1 MVVGFRQLGLRV
13 NWGVL
18 YIFMALD
25 FLVGY
30 DSQRSHRERE
40 RVHKR
45 CVGVLVFESS
55 SEFRRV
61 FFTSSRHTL
70 LTVFFVFILFFYD
83 LLSACGLSVVHV
95 QVVGGRIGFNYFV
108 LNAVKPHIQVKN
120 NRIECVNFMTF

>member
-1 MVVGFRQLGLRV
+1 MIHSAHTE
-13 NWGVL
+13 N
-18 YIFMALD
+18 
-25 FLVGY
+25 
-30 DSQRSHRERE
+30 ERE
-40 RVHKR
+40 FTNGAWVFWSR
-45 CVGVLVFESS
+45 VFESS

-108 LNAVKPHIQVKN
+108 LNAVKPHLQVKN